1 MSGDGAEVAPGEG
14 SVAAAP
20 PSARAGATRSAIG
33 GWVEKSLARPVGRN
47 GLAIIRWLCATSR
60 SSGGSG
66 SAWVPACSLRS
77 ALASASGSRVSS
89 APDASAWNSR
99 LRLIASWMIDAAI
112 GPRMTSSRLPST
124 PPPSSSSLRP
134 PKNDANIAMCDR
146 NMITLASAP
155 ATEEIRM
162 SRL

>member
-1 MSGDGAEVAPGEG
+1 M
-14 SVAAAP
+14 
-20 PSARAGATRSAIG
+20 
-33 GWVEKSLARPVGRN
+33 EKSFARPPARN
-47 GLAIIRWLCATSR
+47 GLAIIRWLCATIR

-66 SAWVPACSLRS
+66 SASVPACSLRS
-77 ALASASGSRVSS
+77 ALASASGSLVSS
-89 APDASAWNSR
+89 APDASAWYSR

-112 GPRMTSSRLPST
+112 GPRMISSRLPST
-124 PPPSSSSLRP
+124 PPPALVVVAAAAEERREHRQVR
-134 PKNDANIAMCDR
+134 R